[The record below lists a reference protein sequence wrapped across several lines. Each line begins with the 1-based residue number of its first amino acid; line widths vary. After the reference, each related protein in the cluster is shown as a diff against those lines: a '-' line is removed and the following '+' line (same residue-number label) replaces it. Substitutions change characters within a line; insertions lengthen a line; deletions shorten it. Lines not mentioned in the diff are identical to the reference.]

1 MKIETKRKIIRFI
14 SRLIGYK
21 DYSYAMQTFEEQR
34 LKLNHIRVQHQ
45 YTEVEW
51 QGLNLEH
58 ISYANTAHIAEALI
72 KSGAIKTTVDT
83 DEKRGIRIVK
93 TELRYVQ

>member
-1 MKIETKRKIIRFI
+1 MKIETKRKIIRFV

-34 LKLNHIRVQHQ
+34 LKLNHIRVQYQ
-45 YTEVEW
+45 CTEVEW
-51 QGLNLEH
+51 QGLDLVFVTHE
-58 ISYANTAHIAEALI
+58 NTVRIVEALK
-72 KSGAIKTTVDT
+72 KSGAVKTTVDI
-83 DEKRGIRIVK
+83 DERRGIRIVK